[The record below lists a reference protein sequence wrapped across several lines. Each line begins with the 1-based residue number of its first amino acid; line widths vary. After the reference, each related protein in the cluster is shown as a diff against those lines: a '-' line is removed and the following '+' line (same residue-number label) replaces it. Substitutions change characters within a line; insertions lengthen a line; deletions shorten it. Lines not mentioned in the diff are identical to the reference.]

1 VSSQA
6 RPVTRAG
13 EVPQDASGWALTS
26 QTLFEQ
32 SLEKRLGE
40 LVRKPPVSCK
50 ADTPLEHALSEMVA
64 QRVGSILVTDA
75 RGQVVGILTRHDVVE
90 RVTLARVD
98 LRRPV
103 STVMTQPVHAL
114 TTEHTAQEAALL
126 MARHG
131 IHHVPVTRD
140 GALAG
145 IVSERDLFALQR
157 LSLQHVSEALRTARD
172 PDALCAVAPDI
183 RQFARNLIGQ
193 GVQARQVTE
202 LISHLNDVLT
212 RRMVDLYAP
221 LHGVDLRRA
230 CWLAFGSE
238 GRSEQTISTDQ
249 DNGLVFDSDDPERDR
264 PAWLAFGRD
273 VNQALDACGY
283 PLCKGGIMAG
293 QPDCCLSLDEWRGR
307 FDRWIE
313 HGAPQDLLKAS
324 IFFDLRPLAGRVDL
338 ADPLRDDIAGRAA
351 KVPRFLHQMAVNA
364 LGQSPPLT
372 WLGGVDTTDLD
383 GVATLDLKLQG
394 TALFVDVARIYA
406 LAHGVRATNTRE
418 RLDAMARALHVPASE
433 SGAWI
438 DAFEF
443 LQRQRL
449 WRQVRLEGGRWPDR
463 PNVVALEDLHDID
476 RRMLKETLRVARRL
490 QQRLELDWGGR

>member
-1 VSSQA
+1 MNAHPPAAPRTGTA
-6 RPVTRAG
+6 R
-13 EVPQDASGWALTS
+13 QDGSGWALTA

-40 LVRKPPVSCK
+40 LVRKPAVRCT
-50 ADTPLEHALSEMVA
+50 AQTPLADALAEMVA

-75 RGQVVGILTRHDVVE
+75 RGQVVGILTRHDVLE

-98 LRRPV
+98 LAQPV
-103 STVMTQPVHAL
+103 STVMTQPVQAL

-126 MARHG
+126 MARQG
-131 IHHVPVTRD
+131 IHHVPVTRE
-140 GALAG
+140 GALVG

-157 LSLQHVSEALRTARD
+157 LSLQQVSEALRTARD
-172 PDALCAVAPDI
+172 PSALRAVAPDI

-193 GVQARQVTE
+193 GVHARQVTE

-212 RRMVDLYAP
+212 RRLVELVAPARGMDL
-221 LHGVDLRRA
+221 GRA

-249 DNGLVFDSDDPERDR
+249 DNGLVFESDDPARDR
-264 PAWLAFGRD
+264 PAWLAFGQE
-273 VNQALDACGY
+273 VNEALDACGY
-283 PLCKGGIMAG
+283 PLCRGGIMAG
-293 QPDCCLSLDEWRGR
+293 QPACCLSVAEWRAR
-307 FDRWIE
+307 FGHWIE
-313 HGAPQDLLKAS
+313 HGAPEDLLKAS
-324 IFFDLRPLAGRVDL
+324 IFFDLRPLAGRLDL
-338 ADPLRDDIAGRAA
+338 AEPLRDEITRRAA
-351 KVPRFLHQMAVNA
+351 QVPRFLHQMAINA
-364 LGQSPPLT
+364 LAQSPPLT
-372 WLGGVDTTDLD
+372 WLGGIDSTDLD

-394 TALFVDVARIYA
+394 TALFVDVARLYA

-418 RLDAMARALHVPASE
+418 RLQAVAQALHVPASE

-449 WRQVRLEGGRWPDR
+449 WRQVRLEDGRWPDR
-463 PNVVALEDLHDID
+463 PNVIALEDLHDID
-476 RRMLKETLRVARRL
+476 RRLLKETLKVARRL
-490 QQRLELDWGGR
+490 QQRLELDWGSR